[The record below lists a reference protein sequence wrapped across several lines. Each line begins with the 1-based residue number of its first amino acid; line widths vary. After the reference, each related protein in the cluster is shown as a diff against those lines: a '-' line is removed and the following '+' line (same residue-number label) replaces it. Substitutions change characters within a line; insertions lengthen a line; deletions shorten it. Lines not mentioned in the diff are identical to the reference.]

1 MHRRIPALALAALA
15 TLAWGASDAF
25 AHAAVS
31 PPVALDK
38 QLQQFT
44 LSVPTEKKGATT
56 TTVELTVPPGFE
68 IDSFEPAPGW
78 RRQVRAQ
85 KVTWTGGRVP
95 SEEDAV
101 FHFDASTSGAKTYT
115 FRVRQTY
122 SDGQVVDW
130 TGDASSDTPAPTI
143 DAVSSLGGA
152 GGTSTL
158 AIVALALGALA
169 LVVAVAGLLVH
180 GGGGRPLA

>member
-1 MHRRIPALALAALA
+1 
-15 TLAWGASDAF
+15 
-25 AHAAVS
+25 
-31 PPVALDK
+31 
-38 QLQQFT
+38 
-44 LSVPTEKKGATT
+44 
-56 TTVELTVPPGFE
+56 
-68 IDSFEPAPGW
+68 
-78 RRQVRAQ
+78 VRAQ

-95 SEEDAV
+95 NEEDAV

-152 GGTSTL
+152 AGTSTL